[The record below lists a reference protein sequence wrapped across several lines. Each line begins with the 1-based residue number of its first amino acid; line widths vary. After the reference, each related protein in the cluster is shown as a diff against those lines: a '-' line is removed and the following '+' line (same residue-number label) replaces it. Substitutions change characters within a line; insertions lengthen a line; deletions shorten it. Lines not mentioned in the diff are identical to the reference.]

1 MTFLYLCIMNRIT
14 PTYTKKELSLMYFP
28 NDSHVNGWRKLK
40 TILADE
46 TRLHAL
52 LRSRRHTIYPHELAL
67 ILQEIGDPRSTDLSP
82 EHLR

>member
-1 MTFLYLCIMNRIT
+1 MIRPT

-28 NDSHVNGWRKLK
+28 NDSYVNGWRKLK
-40 TILADE
+40 SILSDE

-52 LRSRRHTIYPHELAL
+52 LASRRHTIYPHELAL
-67 ILQEIGDPRSTDLSP
+67 IIQEIGDPRLGDLTP